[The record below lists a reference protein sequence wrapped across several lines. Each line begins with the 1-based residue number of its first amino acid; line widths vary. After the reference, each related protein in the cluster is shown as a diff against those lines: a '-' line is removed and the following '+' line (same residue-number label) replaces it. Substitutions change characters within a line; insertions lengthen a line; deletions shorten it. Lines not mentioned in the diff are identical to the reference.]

1 MGALCPPLRL
11 LVRRRFWF
19 RPTSP
24 GNIIAQMS
32 RLRRLVV
39 SDRWFFITC
48 RILPRRR
55 ILSDSEFA
63 TLARV
68 FDERRAE
75 HGFVLTAWVFLPDHW
90 HAIFYPR
97 HPLTIS
103 RVMEAIK
110 DGATKRINR
119 RRRELGMLWQPRFF
133 DRALRTVRE
142 YNEKV
147 EYIHLN
153 PVRAG
158 LASRAEEWPW
168 SSVHDYMGSV
178 ERPVATPSGLQIDRV
193 LLPADENTRI

>member
-1 MGALCPPLRL
+1 
-11 LVRRRFWF
+11 
-19 RPTSP
+19 
-24 GNIIAQMS
+24 MS

-48 RILPRRR
+48 RLLPRRR

-63 TLARV
+63 TLAEV
-68 FDERRAE
+68 IVERREE
-75 HGFVLTAWVFLPDHW
+75 HGFVLTAWVFLPNHW

-97 HPLTIS
+97 HPMTIS

-110 DGATKRINR
+110 DGAAKRINR
-119 RRRELGMLWQPRFF
+119 GRREVGMLWQPRFF

-153 PVRAG
+153 PVRAW
-158 LASRAEEWPW
+158 LASWAEEWPW
-168 SSVHDYMGSV
+168 SSVQDYTGSV
-178 ERPVATPSGLQIDRV
+178 ERPVATPSGLEIDRV
-193 LLPADENTRI
+193 LLPADEHTRI